1 MTRIGFLLIIYAFI
15 TACQSSDRHKQDS
28 ESFSQDRNLQIIIQH
43 AQSYK
48 IDLMKGIYT
57 VLFINKA
64 PLNIEFDLNLIEKAK
79 IIDKFY
85 ALKLDEQMPDIV
97 NSATMSFDDNCFIM
111 PKIYTYLNVKGDS
124 LAMQFK
130 IDESCS
136 DFIQPNADKARKVK
150 AFLDLVNEILNRKPE
165 LRNAP
170 KSDIFYL

>member
-1 MTRIGFLLIIYAFI
+1 MHAFI
-15 TACQSSDRHKQDS
+15 IACQSSDRHKQRS
-28 ESFSQDRNLQIIIQH
+28 EPNSQDRNLQIIIQY

-48 IDLMKGIYT
+48 VDLMKGLYT
-57 VLFINKA
+57 VLFINKP
-64 PLNIEFDLNLIEKAK
+64 PLNVEFDLNLIEKAK

-85 ALKLDEQMPDIV
+85 ALKLDEQMPDKV

-136 DFIQPNADKARKVK
+136 DFIQPNADKAKKVK
-150 AFLDLVNEILNRKPE
+150 AFLDLVNEILKRKAE
-165 LRNAP
+165 LINAP